1 MFNLFKKKQ
10 EGAKVTDTVFIS
22 TAAKY
27 QAMIEEWKK
36 DKSIVYLFWFD
47 DSLSEAATFFSAAM
61 TEEDILLLTR
71 QATSQQLSAKIS
83 IFAEHFP
90 LENKEQD
97 YYKKLN
103 LDVVKVYSALD
114 EPLYKHFGADRIID
128 IVQKLGMK
136 ENEAIEHSMVSSS
149 IKKAQQKIEK
159 KVVFEQTAHSQSD
172 WLQKNYKP

>member
-47 DSLSEAATFFSAAM
+47 DSLSEAATFFSAAT

-71 QATSQQLSAKIS
+71 QAT
-83 IFAEHFP
+83 
-90 LENKEQD
+90 
-97 YYKKLN
+97 
-103 LDVVKVYSALD
+103 LD

-128 IVQKLGMK
+128 LVQKLGMK

-149 IKKAQQKIEK
+149 IKKAQKKIEK
-159 KVVFEQTAHSQSD
+159 NVVFEQTAHSQSD

>member
-1 MFNLFKKKQ
+1 MFNFFRKKSKGTQ
-10 EGAKVTDTVFIS
+10 VTDVVFIS

-27 QAMIEEWKK
+27 QTMLEEWKK

-47 DSLSEAATFFSAAM
+47 DSISEAAAFFTTAT
-61 TEEDILLLTR
+61 TEENILQLTR
-71 QATSQQLSAKIS
+71 QTTSQQLAGKIPV
-83 IFAEHFP
+83 FAEHYP

-97 YYKKLN
+97 FYKKLN